1 MPIYYRTLRCVCVCL
16 GGPPVYLTHFVVT
29 LSVGLEEQLRKIS
42 AAAAR
47 LLAELILLVSR
58 SCCRLFFVFP
68 SYPVCL
74 FTSLK
79 FKEETCKVFFLI
91 NLYYF
96 KIVLS
101 SIFSYSGIP
110 QPCRA
115 SSIYQLFPEWFLN
128 CLICLQLPLP
138 LPLPLLLFSLFDLST
153 LLKSTFVS

>member
-1 MPIYYRTLRCVCVCL
+1 MCVCL
-16 GGPPVYLTHFVVT
+16 AGPTVYLTHFVVT
-29 LSVGLEEQLRKIS
+29 LSVGLEKQLAKIS

-68 SYPVCL
+68 SFPVCL

-101 SIFSYSGIP
+101 SISRTLEFLSHVGHHQFTNFSRMI
-110 QPCRA
+110 
-115 SSIYQLFPEWFLN
+115 LE
-128 CLICLQLPLP
+128 
-138 LPLPLLLFSLFDLST
+138 LFDLPPAPSP
-153 LLKSTFVS
+153 SAFAFSVVVFVI